1 MVKNIIIVGCGN
13 IGSRHIQAL
22 ANLPFETNIT
32 VVDPSIESQ
41 KIAQIRLKE
50 IDYDYE
56 NHEFQWHMSINELEQ
71 KNYDL
76 AIVATTA
83 VNRLPILE
91 KLLELGNSKLL
102 IEKMVC
108 QSVKEYEKLLDMLK
122 KFKAEGWVN
131 TNLRYFPSWQ
141 KIKEQINSSKSVHF
155 SVVAPNISAL
165 GTNAIHY
172 LDLFSWLINNYEVNL
187 HGEFLI
193 NELFP
198 NKRGSDLVEFAG
210 TLIGTSS
217 RNSFVS
223 LTFLPDVKIP
233 ITINIINGDKHLLI
247 NETNQKITDL
257 VNTDIHEFKY
267 EHVSS
272 TTKDIVVDIITK
284 NNCQLTTI
292 RNSFYLHKEIINTF
306 NSHIEKVTNRK
317 IECCPIT

>member
-1 MVKNIIIVGCGN
+1 MIKKIIVVGCGN

-22 ANLPFETNIT
+22 TNLPFETNIA

-41 KIAQIRLKE
+41 KMAQIRLKE
-50 IDYDYE
+50 IDYDHKK
-56 NHEFQWHMSINELEQ
+56 HEFQWYMSIDELEQ
-71 KNYDL
+71 KSYDL

-83 VNRLPILE
+83 INRLPILE
-91 KLLELGNSKLL
+91 KLLELGNSKLV

-131 TNLRYFPSWQ
+131 TNLRYFSSWQ
-141 KIKEQINSSKSVHF
+141 KIKEQINSSKPVHF
-155 SVVAPNISAL
+155 SVIAPNISAL

-172 LDLFSWLINNYEVNL
+172 LDLFSWLINDYEVNL

-193 NELFP
+193 NKLFP
-198 NKRGSDLVEFAG
+198 NKRGRNLVEFAG

-217 RNSFVS
+217 RDSFAS
-223 LTFLPDVKIP
+223 ITFLPDVKIP
-233 ITINIINGDKHLLI
+233 TTINIINGDKHLLI
-247 NETNQKITDL
+247 NETNQKITNL
-257 VNTDIHEFKY
+257 VNNDIQEFKY

-272 TTKDIVVDIITK
+272 TSKDIVVDIITK

-292 RNSFYLHKEIINTF
+292 KNSFYLHKEIINTF
-306 NSHIEKVTNRK
+306 NNHIEKLTNRK

>member
-1 MVKNIIIVGCGN
+1 MVKNIIVVGCGN

-22 ANLPFETNIT
+22 TSLPFETNVA

-41 KIAQIRLKE
+41 KLAQIRLKE
-50 IDYDYE
+50 INYDYKK
-56 NHEFQWHMSINELEQ
+56 HEFQWHMSIDELEQ

-83 VNRLPILE
+83 INRLPILE

-131 TNLRYFPSWQ
+131 TNLRYFSSWQ
-141 KIKEQINSSKSVHF
+141 KIKEQINSSKPVHF
-155 SVVAPNISAL
+155 AVIAPNISAL

-172 LDLFSWLINNYEVNL
+172 LDLFSWFINNYEVNL

-217 RNSFVS
+217 RNSFAS
-223 LTFLPDVKIP
+223 LTFLPNVKIP
-233 ITINIINGDKHLLI
+233 TTINIINGDKHLLI

-257 VNTDIHEFKY
+257 VNNDIHEFEY

-272 TTKDIVVDIITK
+272 TTKNIVADIITK

-292 RNSFYLHKEIINTF
+292 KNSFYLHKEIINTF

-317 IECCPIT
+317 TEYCPIT